1 MTDVQSDFQSSQT
14 VQSPVVINNGEQV
27 PSLSPKLTN
36 FEKFK
41 SLTTNEKHLPKIK
54 NIHVIKPLTQDPIV
68 ELKSTSQKVSQK
80 KSALNP
86 IHFIQ
91 YHNRN
96 LELIKKLSRK
106 YNLSHNRENK
116 REETSMERF
125 NKIKKYFN
133 IDSNKESIREEEY
146 KPKIKIKQSPYPKI
160 KDKTFYYQII
170 RGNNSELITKCFKH
184 RLNWKDFTQSPI
196 SLCQSEIDLIW
207 SPTSGSIT
215 FTNLIYEKEKENVQM
230 VNHFEFHLQI
240 SNKMKLFANMMKYC
254 EAHSLDVWSYIPFT
268 IQIQY
273 ENTNFLKQFNSFSY
287 LFTHISNFLDKNT
300 KARYKD
306 YFYVEPLNDKIG
318 AKTPIYIQKNHYTDK
333 NLWLIKAVNLNR
345 GRCIK
350 IADSVESAESII
362 KHFYQ
367 GVMKGFKDG
376 EKEDE
381 ENKNNSMRSLILPK
395 INFLG
400 TSNNNSNSTNIKLS
414 NQKKV
419 FPKIDYS
426 VINSK
431 TLNKIK
437 YQSSLVILQK
447 YIEKPLLYYERKF
460 DMRIWVLL
468 THKME
473 VYFFKEG
480 HLKATSVKYDIGSK
494 NSFVHLTN
502 YSVQKYNENFS
513 KFEYGNEISF
523 NDFEAE
529 LYNDLKVPKDVR
541 KEIIPKVAEIIK
553 ISMKS
558 VKESIN
564 INERKFCFEIFGYD
578 FMFDC
583 DINPFLIEVNTN
595 PGLEISSPLISE
607 LVPRMIDDSLRLTID
622 EIFVPEYE
630 WGDAQTSYQS
640 PFHVNGYSDEEN
652 MWELVCDLSKEDGK
666 KR

>member
-1 MTDVQSDFQSSQT
+1 MTDEKREIQPSQT
-14 VQSPVVINNGEQV
+14 VQLPVPINNGEQV
-27 PSLSPKLTN
+27 PNLSPKLTN

-41 SLTTNEKHLPKIK
+41 SLTTNGKLPKIK
-54 NIHVIKPLTQDPIV
+54 NIHVIKPLTQLNQGPII
-68 ELKSTSQKVSQK
+68 ELKSTSQTGVQK
-80 KSALNP
+80 KSGLNP
-86 IHFIQ
+86 KHFIE

-96 LELIKKLSRK
+96 LDLIKKLSRK
-106 YNLSHNRENK
+106 YNLNHNKDNK

-133 IDSNKESIREEEY
+133 IDLNKDSIKEEEH
-146 KPKIKIKQSPYPKI
+146 KQKIKIKQSPYPKLKNRI
-160 KDKTFYYQII
+160 FYYQII
-170 RGNNSELITKCFKH
+170 KGNNSELIAKCFKH
-184 RLNWKDFTQSPI
+184 RLNWKDYTQSPI

-207 SPTSGSIT
+207 SPTSGAIT
-215 FTNLIYEKEKENVQM
+215 FTNLIYEKEKQNVQM
-230 VNHFEFHLQI
+230 VNHFEFHPQI

-287 LFTHISNFLDKNT
+287 LFTHISDFLDKNT

-306 YFYVEPLNDKIG
+306 YFYVEPLSDKIG
-318 AKTPIYIQKNHYTDK
+318 AKTPIYIQKNHYSDK

-376 EKEDE
+376 QKEDE

-395 INFLG
+395 INFLC
-400 TSNNNSNSTNIKLS
+400 TNNNNNNNNSSIKLT

-426 VINSK
+426 LINSK

-480 HLKATSVKYDIGSK
+480 HLKATSVKYDISSK

-502 YSVQKYNENFS
+502 YSVQKYSENFS

-523 NDFEAE
+523 NDFEVE

-583 DINPFLIEVNTN
+583 EINPFLIEVNTN

-622 EIFVPEYE
+622 EIFEPQYE
-630 WGDAQTSYQS
+630 WGDAKAPYQS
-640 PFHVNGYSDEEN
+640 PFHVGGYSDQEN
-652 MWELVCDLSKEDGK
+652 MWELVCNLSK
-666 KR
+666 